1 MGGFIPTQYTFY
13 LINNAKELDMETQ
26 ERLKVHDLYQFVN
39 QKIVT
44 YLLVASKELREGKK
58 DYFVR
63 VQMMDKT
70 GPIVGNVWNNAL
82 SVVDSF
88 NDGDVVKIE
97 AMVINYKDQIQ
108 LNITKIRKADDNEYD
123 MMDYIPKT
131 NKDINAMS
139 DQFFA
144 FIDSIQDTNLQMLLK
159 AVFEDK
165 EFFTRFVQCPAAK
178 SWHHNYVGGLLE
190 HTLSVTKICDFASK
204 QYNVNRD
211 ILIAGALMHDA
222 GKVFEYTCLPSIDFT
237 DEGRLIGHIPMAD
250 YMICEKAFKINNFP
264 QNTLMKLRHL
274 ILSHHGELEKGAVK
288 VPQMIE
294 AVVLHFADNL
304 DAQTIGVKQLI
315 DAATDPNAK
324 WTEYDKLNNRYIYLG

>member
-1 MGGFIPTQYTFY
+1 MDS
-13 LINNAKELDMETQ
+13 L

-44 YLLVASKELREGKK
+44 YLLVVSKELREGKK

-82 SVVDSF
+82 SVVEQF
-88 NDGDVVKIE
+88 NDGDVVKLE
-97 AMVINYKDQIQ
+97 AMVISYKDQIQ
-108 LNITKIRKADDNEYD
+108 MNITKIRKATEDEYD
-123 MMDYIPKT
+123 MMDFIPKT

-139 DQFFA
+139 DQLFA
-144 FIDSIQDTNLQMLLK
+144 YIDGIQDLLIKQLLK
-159 AVFEDK
+159 SIFEDK
-165 EFFTRFVQCPAAK
+165 DYFTRFAQCPAAK
-178 SWHHNYVGGLLE
+178 SWHHNFVGGLLE

-204 QYNVNRD
+204 QYPVNRD
-211 ILIAGALMHDA
+211 ILIAGALLHDS
-222 GKVFEYTCLPSIDFT
+222 GKVYEYTSMPSIDFT

-250 YMICEKAFKINNFP
+250 YMITEKAFKINNFSP
-264 QNTLMKLRHL
+264 IVLMKLRHL
-274 ILSHHGELEKGAVK
+274 ILSHHGEMEKGAVK
-288 VPQMIE
+288 IPQMIE

-304 DAQTIGVKQLI
+304 DAQTVGVNQLI
-315 DAATDPNAK
+315 EAASDPNAK